1 MWNRDAVPGNQ
12 EAPQAAE
19 PARVTRPVEE
29 RRLVAWSGKSVFFK
43 GDLTSSED
51 LTIDGRV
58 EGTIELRDHH
68 LTIGPDADIRAT
80 IIARTVTILGTVTG
94 AITAGDKIDISET
107 GSVEGNIVAPHLAM
121 ADGAVLRGRVDVST
135 RGQDTSKDANNPRP
149 RLAAV
154 V

>member
-1 MWNRDAVPGNQ
+1 MWNREAVPKNE
-12 EAPQAAE
+12 EAPRTAE
-19 PARVTRPVEE
+19 PERMTPPAEE
-29 RRLVAWSGKSVFFK
+29 RRIIAWVGKSVFFK

-58 EGTIELRDHH
+58 EGTIELREHH
-68 LTIGPDADIRAT
+68 LTIGPDADIRAN

-94 AITAGDKIDISET
+94 TITASDKIDIRET
-107 GSVEGNIVAPHLAM
+107 GSLEGNIVTLRLAM
-121 ADGAVLRGRVDVST
+121 ADGAAMRGRVDMPT
-135 RGQDTSKDANNPRP
+135 RQAENNPRP